1 MLKVLNISMDPVRSE
16 PFHHIPQFF
25 TEILLKGLER
35 PGLNFL
41 LEKFRCQCYIRRSFY
56 LCFGTKPILQFL
68 RSKQYLYE
76 C

>member
-1 MLKVLNISMDPVRSE
+1 MDHVRFE
-16 PFHHIPQFF
+16 PFHHISQLF
-25 TEILLKGLER
+25 TEILLKDLEW

-56 LCFGTKPILQFL
+56 LRFGTKPILQFL
-68 RSKQYLYE
+68 RSKQHIYE